1 LSASPDGACPL
12 CAVAATPFLESPRW
26 LLLRHADPVP
36 IAGWMM
42 LVARAHREG
51 LHALER
57 EEQAELGALIAAI
70 ATAVRAA
77 TGCERTYL
85 LSFNEAVQHVHL
97 HVVPRHASDPTTASW
112 ALADRYRDTAARRT
126 AAVEAAVAD
135 ETARTVARLAEQSL
149 ARLGF
154 APPAIGAH

>member
-1 LSASPDGACPL
+1 MSAAVGGTCPL

-51 LHALER
+51 PHALER
-57 EEQAELGALIAAI
+57 EEQAELGPLVAAI
-70 ATAVRAA
+70 AGAVRAA

-85 LSFNEAVQHVHL
+85 LSFNEAVPHVHL
-97 HVVPRHASDPTTASW
+97 HVVPRHAADPTTASW
-112 ALADRYRDTAARRT
+112 ALADRYRDTAAGRT
-126 AAVEAAVAD
+126 AAVDPAAAE
-135 ETARTVARLAEQSL
+135 ETALGVARLAERAL
-149 ARLGF
+149 APFGF
-154 APPAIGAH
+154 APPAARLR